1 MGEEKRLSRLNSF
14 VIKRVT
20 TVEVR
25 RMISFGFSVITAY
38 EAEGATLNRLG
49 IRRSAAL
56 DLLIG
61 TTARCEAGSIWLVA
75 RSLQSQH
82 CASSTIPRSISHRLW
97 SACRLKSR
105 PRICQRL

>member
-14 VIKRVT
+14 VIKRTT

-25 RMISFGFSVITAY
+25 RMISFGFSVIIAY
-38 EAEGATLNRLG
+38 EAEGMTLNKLG
-49 IRRSAAL
+49 IRRSAVL
-56 DLLIG
+56 DVLIG
-61 TTARCEAGSIWLVA
+61 TAARCEAGSIWLVA

-82 CASSTIPRSISHRLW
+82 CASTIPRSISHRLW